1 MSATGSITLVWGDG
15 DNTFRFGIA
24 QWRELQ
30 EKINGRRVAMG
41 LNPIGPMTLLNS
53 LRAKDAWPDDMRDVL
68 RIGLVGAGMP
78 IAAANRKLVR
88 YFDNTPVAP
97 HNLVAFAVLSAGLLG
112 APGDEISAAKK
123 KDDRR
128 GDEPIRFSA
137 IYGTGAALGFT
148 PQQVDE
154 MSFWQLGACVDGY
167 NEAHGGELH
176 FQPMSDEEFDEL
188 VKRHEEY
195 GQ

>member
-41 LNPIGPMTLLNS
+41 LNPIGPMTLLNM
-53 LRAKDAWPDDMRDVL
+53 LRAKDAWPDDIRDVL

-88 YFDNTPVAP
+88 HFDNEPPAP
-97 HNLVAFAVLSAGLLG
+97 HNLIAFAVLSAGLLG

-123 KDDRR
+123 KTEGEATSQSDSPPST
-128 GDEPIRFSA
+128 EP
-137 IYGTGAALGFT
+137 
-148 PQQVDE
+148 V
-154 MSFWQLGACVDGY
+154 
-167 NEAHGGELH
+167 
-176 FQPMSDEEFDEL
+176 
-188 VKRHEEY
+188 RH
-195 GQ
+195 